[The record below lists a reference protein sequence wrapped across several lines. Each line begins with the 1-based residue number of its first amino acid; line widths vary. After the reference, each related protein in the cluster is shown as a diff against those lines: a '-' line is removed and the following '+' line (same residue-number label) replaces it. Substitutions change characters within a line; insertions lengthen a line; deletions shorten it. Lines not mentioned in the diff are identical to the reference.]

1 MSQEKQESEKTAGF
15 VDKFVRTLKKKWLVV
30 VIAAVIG
37 GLLGWGFSALQP
49 RIYSSDATG
58 VVVAGTNE
66 STALASS
73 ADYVAKSKATQYQSL
88 ASSRNVAKKALE
100 ITGYD
105 LTEDQAL
112 RMVSASV
119 PLDTAQVKVT
129 VRSTDPK
136 AAQELADAWIEALTE
151 NVAQVENAGNVQAES
166 NDSSDGLTTQSVIG
180 FVSFVPANTPAAPI
194 SPNVKLLILL
204 GTALGIFASL
214 AYIAFAAVRDSRI
227 TSVDSLREV
236 SDAAII
242 GTIPFSKSFADTR
255 LIRADQVNAKT
266 RRTDFRLIEAFKEL
280 RTNLQFMN
288 PDHPPR
294 KIVVTSSLPSD
305 GKSTIADNLAIILS
319 QSGNPVFLVDSDLR
333 RPTVA
338 KSFGIVGDVGVTDIL
353 IGKAEIDD
361 VIQTSAEYPNLHI
374 LATGQLPPNPSE
386 LLTSDRFTAM
396 INELAAKGMVIMD
409 APPLLPVTD
418 SSILAAKF
426 DGALVVVEAGGTKR
440 EEIEKALGN
449 LDRVKGNLLGLV
461 LNKVPTTGSEASRY
475 AYYGKDY
482 YYEESE
488 TADGSKKRSK
498 RNK

>member
-58 VVVAGTNE
+58 IVVAGTNE

-112 RMVSASV
+112 SMVSASV

-151 NVAQVENAGNVQAES
+151 NVKQVENAGNSES
-166 NDSSDGLTTQSVIG
+166 GEYLAKESVIT
-180 FVSFVPANTPAAPI
+180 FASFVPANTPAAPI

-361 VIQTSAEYPNLHI
+361 VIQNSAEYPNLHI

-396 INELAAKGMVIMD
+396 IDELAAKGMVIMD

-488 TADGSKKRSK
+488 TADGSKKHRK